1 MNVNEI
7 EKSYKLIRKI
17 KKIESVVKNI
27 DSILINLVDQNY
39 KVEEFLIKYSSTESK
54 SEENPSGNKKLDR
67 PLSNVLDLEDS
78 SFRLIFPMG
87 LKIPEMKMDEDESK
101 SIELKLAGD
110 EYILILNEVLK
121 FKKDEKSRLIRELNL
136 MGISYE

>member
-1 MNVNEI
+1 
-7 EKSYKLIRKI
+7 
-17 KKIESVVKNI
+17 
-27 DSILINLVDQNY
+27 
-39 KVEEFLIKYSSTESK
+39 
-54 SEENPSGNKKLDR
+54 
-67 PLSNVLDLEDS
+67 
-78 SFRLIFPMG
+78 
-87 LKIPEMKMDEDESK
+87 MDEDESK